1 LDMKNQLFTL
11 EIITS
16 LAKEKNL
23 GVLMSIHDLNLAGM
37 FSNRILML
45 KNSMIFSYGTTNDVI
60 TSENIKEVYC
70 VNTKVTNEEEY
81 VHVRLQ
87 R

>member
-45 KNSMIFSYGTTNDVI
+45 KNSAIFSYGTANDVI
-60 TSENIKEVYC
+60 TAENIKDVYC